1 MWFIVILAIIC
12 FLLMEHPVAFWCVFV
27 PLTILFIV
35 FSIKW
40 FRGGGLSLSNALV
53 SIIVVIAMVIA
64 LLIVC
69 TPDPCN
75 HEVLATEYAFASYDS
90 PSQSYV
96 RNYCKNCEER
106 SKATLFRGTP
116 IDTSYL
122 AAIVEHSD
130 GSEIIPGQYYTVT
143 ATVPQGYNYGS
154 YGAIRPWLGC
164 QVENEGF
171 IVRFDVEFREEY
183 REILKS
189 IEAGDEI
196 TFRGKFYDEGCGFL
210 DCELLK

>member
-1 MWFIVILAIIC
+1 MWLIVILAIIC

-40 FRGGGLSLSNALV
+40 FRGGGLSISNALV

-64 LLIVC
+64 LFIVC
-69 TPDPCN
+69 TPDHCN
-75 HEVLATEYAFASYDS
+75 HEVLATEYAFASYDT
-90 PSQSYV
+90 PSQSHV

-143 ATVPQGYNYGS
+143 ATVTMRDYSPTDVWAN
-154 YGAIRPWLGC
+154 C
-164 QVENEGF
+164 KVENKDF
-171 IVRFDVEFREEY
+171 IIEFNVEFRDEFADAIDVL
-183 REILKS
+183 EI
-189 IEAGDEI
+189 GDEI

-210 DCELLK
+210 DCELIK